1 MISVNSLLA
10 ILTTIAL
17 RRVMLGYDSSYVIY
31 NQKLATTYMFNYKNS
46 ALHHTTAQTKYEMQC
61 RFLLDVVV
69 TQRTS
74 VLQLLASEN
83 QTLLVWRN
91 AFLILNFGFHV
102 VDRVG

>member
-1 MISVNSLLA
+1 
-10 ILTTIAL
+10 
-17 RRVMLGYDSSYVIY
+17 ML
-31 NQKLATTYMFNYKNS
+31 NYMNS
-46 ALHHTTAQTKYEMQC
+46 ALHHTAAQTKHEMQC

-83 QTLLVWRN
+83 QALLVWRN
-91 AFLILNFGFHV
+91 ALLILNFGLHV

>member
-1 MISVNSLLA
+1 MISVNFLLA
-10 ILTTIAL
+10 ILTIIAL
-17 RRVMLGYDSSYVIY
+17 RRVMLGYDSPYVIY
-31 NQKLATTYMFNYKNS
+31 NQKLATTYMLNYMNS
-46 ALHHTTAQTKYEMQC
+46 ALHHTAAQTKHEMQC

-83 QTLLVWRN
+83 QALLVWRN
-91 AFLILNFGFHV
+91 ALLILNFGLHV